1 MNLKFGG
8 GSFLFQENTR
18 TLKLRSLREWISK
31 RFVVEPDWPA
41 LSPGLNLFFFLP
53 TVWMF
58 LYVLQAYVDCW
69 PVHLAYLRQLCQFH
83 QG

>member
-41 LSPGLNLFFFLP
+41 LSPGL
-53 TVWMF
+53 
-58 LYVLQAYVDCW
+58 
-69 PVHLAYLRQLCQFH
+69 
-83 QG
+83 